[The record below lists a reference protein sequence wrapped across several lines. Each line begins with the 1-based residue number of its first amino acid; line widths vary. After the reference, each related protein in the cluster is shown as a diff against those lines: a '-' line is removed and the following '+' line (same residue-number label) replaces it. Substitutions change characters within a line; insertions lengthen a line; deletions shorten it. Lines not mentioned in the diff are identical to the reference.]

1 MQKKVK
7 ESFFDFE
14 IIAFEL
20 VGLNTR
26 CYWQNI
32 VVIGFNYA
40 NKESQ
45 DIRYF

>member
-20 VGLNTR
+20 IALNTR
-26 CYWQNI
+26 FYWENI
-32 VVIGFNYA
+32 LVIGCHYT
-40 NKESQ
+40 NKKSH
-45 DIRYF
+45 DFRYF